1 MCAPFIGGFIVT
13 SHLGWR
19 WTQYLTGILA
29 SAAAVLNLI
38 FVQETNAPFIL
49 AKKAAKLRR
58 ATKNYAIHAKQE
70 ETDVNFGEMVERYF
84 MRPFRMLV
92 VEPIVL
98 LMRYVHA
105 IHILLLSKANS
116 CLLAIVST
124 LHSSTAFCISFSP
137 HIPKSSK
144 EFTA

>member
-58 ATKNYAIHAKQE
+58 VTKNYAIHAKQE
-70 ETDVNFGEMVERYF
+70 ENEVNLDEMVERYF

-105 IHILLLSKANS
+105 IHTLLLSTINHCFPS
-116 CLLAIVST
+116 LVST
-124 LHSSTAFCISFSP
+124 LHSSMAFCISFSP
-137 HIPKSSK
+137 HIPKYSRES
-144 EFTA
+144 TV

>member
-49 AKKAAKLRR
+49 AKKAAKLRKI
-58 ATKNYAIHAKQE
+58 TKNYAIHAKQE
-70 ETDVNFGEMVERYF
+70 ETEVNLGEMVERYF

-105 IHILLLSKANS
+105 IHILSLGTVVNWY
-116 CLLAIVST
+116 LALVFT
-124 LHSSTAFCISFSP
+124 LHSSMAFCICFSP
-137 HIPKSSK
+137 HTLKFSK
-144 EFTA
+144 EYTV

>member
-70 ETDVNFGEMVERYF
+70 EIEINLSEMVERYF
-84 MRPFRMLV
+84 MRPFRMLA

-105 IHILLLSKANS
+105 FHVLLLNTVKNGF
-116 CLLAIVST
+116 LALVST
-124 LHSSTAFCISFSP
+124 LHLYTAFYISFSP
-137 HIPKSSK
+137 HILKSSK
-144 EFTA
+144 EFTV

>member
-1 MCAPFIGGFIVT
+1 MTWFTICVFIGPMCAPFIGGFIVT

-38 FVQETNAPFIL
+38 FLQETNAPLIL

-58 ATKNYAIHAKQE
+58 LTKNYAIHAKQE
-70 ETDVNFGEMVERYF
+70 EAEVDLGEMVERYF

-98 LMRYVHA
+98 LMRYVHS
-105 IHILLLSKANS
+105 IHILSQSTNVDSFFLL
-116 CLLAIVST
+116 
-124 LHSSTAFCISFSP
+124 
-137 HIPKSSK
+137 
-144 EFTA
+144 

>member
-1 MCAPFIGGFIVT
+1 MT

-38 FVQETNAPFIL
+38 FVQETSAPLIL

-58 ATKNYAIHAKQE
+58 LTKNYAIHAKQE
-70 ETDVNFGEMVERYF
+70 EAEVNLGEMVERYF

-92 VEPIVL
+92 IEPIVP

-105 IHILLLSKANS
+105 THILSLSTVNS
-116 CLLAIVST
+116 PPLSLAST
-124 LHSSTAFCISFSP
+124 LHSSTAFYISFSL
-137 HIPKSSK
+137 HTPKSFK